1 MGKYFSLREQ
11 GKGKLGRK
19 PGGVEEVRA
28 WNFGN
33 GYCLNGSFFC
43 SVLADLSHYSFN
55 FFSSPSVYFVNISI
69 IVCSSFYRNN
79 IIAKMRTG

>member
-19 PGGVEEVRA
+19 LGGVEEGRA

-33 GYCLNGSFFC
+33 SYCLTGSFFC
-43 SVLADLSHYSFN
+43 SILADLSPFSFN
-55 FFSSPSVYFVNISI
+55 FFSSTFLCISLILVSEYVPPSTE
-69 IVCSSFYRNN
+69 
-79 IIAKMRTG
+79 IIAQMRTG